1 MLYFCSISA
10 FWKLTTIFLS
20 LVRIVSTRHLNA
32 LTVLLVH
39 NLYCGNIE
47 VNKLFLSLNLWC
59 LHFMHLQKLTGGTLL
74 SRNKEYIVI
83 YRGNDFLPP
92 AVTKTLTE
100 RQKLTVLQQDEEEKA
115 RQNASSI
122 TLSNSKSS
130 QMPLLAGTLAETRA
144 ATANWGHQPSK
155 QVGKMMRESILDRL
169 SSLIR
174 NHESKL
180 ALVSYKRPTEIT
192 SQRLSVVT
200 ISI

>member
-1 MLYFCSISA
+1 M
-10 FWKLTTIFLS
+10 
-20 LVRIVSTRHLNA
+20 
-32 LTVLLVH
+32 
-39 NLYCGNIE
+39 
-47 VNKLFLSLNLWC
+47 
-59 LHFMHLQKLTGGTLL
+59 HFQKLTGGTLL

-92 AVTKTLTE
+92 VVTKTLTE

-115 RQNASSI
+115 RQNASLI
-122 TLSNSKSS
+122 TLSNRKSS
-130 QMPLLAGTLAETRA
+130 QMQLLAGTLAETRA

-155 QVGKMMRESILDRL
+155 QEVGKMIRESTLDRL

>member
-1 MLYFCSISA
+1 M
-10 FWKLTTIFLS
+10 T
-20 LVRIVSTRHLNA
+20 
-32 LTVLLVH
+32 
-39 NLYCGNIE
+39 YC
-47 VNKLFLSLNLWC
+47 
-59 LHFMHLQKLTGGTLL
+59 LL
-74 SRNKEYIVI
+74 S
-83 YRGNDFLPP
+83 
-92 AVTKTLTE
+92 VTKTLTE

-130 QMPLLAGTLAETRA
+130 QMQLLAGTLAETRA

-155 QVGKMMRESILDRL
+155 QEVGKMIRESTLDRL